1 MSSVYKLTGSKQY
14 YFNKMYRGLAA
25 QGWKRSMNSL
35 GGCDYRGK
43 GGMKCAIGHIIPDRV
58 ARENA
63 GLPLRL
69 SHIEIQPVEVATLLY
84 DAQSYHDTSNQPAE
98 MQVAFVV
105 LAAKHKLT
113 VPTLRGK

>member
-25 QGWKRSMNSL
+25 QGWKLSTDKYGS
-35 GGCDYRGK
+35 CVYRGK
-43 GGMKCAIGHIIPDRV
+43 QGRKCAIGHIIPDHIACKNEGLSLRALGIVVRHEVFKLLQAAQV
-58 ARENA
+58 A
-63 GLPLRL
+63 
-69 SHIEIQPVEVATLLY
+69 
-84 DAQSYHDTSNQPAE
+84 HDISTGPAE
-98 MQVAFVV
+98 MQEKFVV